1 MSVSGSVGHETTEV
15 VPSQY
20 AVTVDQTSG
29 APASHPR
36 HLGTHA
42 GSRRGLI
49 HIDTSTGDIYI
60 YS

>member
-29 APASHPR
+29 APGDNPR
-36 HLGTHA
+36 HFGTDA
-42 GSRRGLI
+42 SSRLSLI
-49 HIDTSTGDIYI
+49 HISEPTRPY
-60 YS
+60 